1 MITQQNRKKAR
12 DSVYKL
18 IYEFLFSGRTPNS
31 RTLSIITSVDIAE
44 EDKDYIN
51 AVYFGVIEN
60 YDELI
65 DIIAGFSNGFNIDR
79 IYKLDLAALLLATY
93 EMKYMD
99 DIPLSVSISEAVELV
114 KTYSTEKSNSFV
126 NGILSSVYKSL
137 TNEW

>member
-137 TNEW
+137 TNE

>member
-1 MITQQNRKKAR
+1 MSTQQSRKKAR

-18 IYEFLFSGRTPNS
+18 IYEFLFSGRNPNS

-60 YDELI
+60 YDELVE
-65 DIIAGFSNGFNIDR
+65 IIAGYSNGFNLDR

-137 TNEW
+137 SNE

>member
-51 AVYFGVIEN
+51 TVYFGVIEN

-137 TNEW
+137 TNE

>member
-1 MITQQNRKKAR
+1 MSI
-12 DSVYKL
+12 
-18 IYEFLFSGRTPNS
+18 FSKN
-31 RTLSIITSVDIAE
+31 LS
-44 EDKDYIN
+44 
-51 AVYFGVIEN
+51 
-60 YDELI
+60 
-65 DIIAGFSNGFNIDR
+65 FSNGFNIDR

-137 TNEW
+137 TNE